1 MCGNFSHQLRGP
13 RPSPA
18 EDDEIGD
25 LPASV
30 QRRRPKNGLTIFP
43 TFFNDSNL
51 ESTARRIFFSSG
63 VEADCQSVWC
73 SEWALGRHPCGWLWE
88 DLLG

>member
-1 MCGNFSHQLRGP
+1 MSISENDDQ
-13 RPSPA
+13 PSTSGYPGYPA

-30 QRRRPKNGLTIFP
+30 QRRRFKWL
-43 TFFNDSNL
+43 NDSL
-51 ESTARRIFFSSG
+51 RFSMIRTWKALPGVFFSSG
-63 VEADCQSVWC
+63 VEDDCQSVWC
-73 SEWALGRHPCGWLWE
+73 SEWAEETPCGWLWE